1 MATAKEQA
9 FIVAVAV
16 AQGVRQ
22 TAYASAFATYAPNG
36 YGVFSSLA
44 TYLAALVTAD
54 NAYYTSV
61 QSAATTNGIS
71 PGVSASLWPGI
82 FSGFTQQILT

>member
-44 TYLAALVTAD
+44 TYL
-54 NAYYTSV
+54 
-61 QSAATTNGIS
+61 
-71 PGVSASLWPGI
+71 PRW
-82 FSGFTQQILT
+82 